1 MPGPVVA
8 KSDAFKTGIST
19 IDKLMDYLTDD
30 PFGGLSPAP
39 MISIGSPARRREMGK
54 FVIDRLKE
62 KGFSETGNPVP
73 SELMQVLEFAQQKY
87 PRLFGHIGRVKEVPK
102 ELQVASP
109 EGKFT
114 IKHGQVEHWNGPG
127 RYMELNINPVPYE
140 NRIGDAAEKYGIK
153 FGPDAT
159 DPTLRSF
166 PATLGHE
173 MLHIADQLAY
183 PDMMRKYNFSN
194 TLPGVY
200 RGNSFEYR
208 AKNAGESFM
217 KKFEDWKKAQAS
229 PGPHAEAMKGF
240 GF

>member
-39 MISIGSPARRREMGK
+39 MISIGSPAGRRAMGK
-54 FVIDRLKE
+54 FLIERLKE

-73 SELMQVLEFAQQKY
+73 SELMEVLEFAQQKY

-102 ELQVASP
+102 ELQVSSP
-109 EGKFT
+109 EGRFNV
-114 IKHGQVEHWNGPG
+114 KHGQVDHFPG
-127 RYMELNINPVPYE
+127 KSRYMELQLNPVPYK
-140 NRIGDAAEKYGIK
+140 NRLGDVEKYGVK
-153 FGPDAT
+153 FGPDAF
-159 DPTLRSF
+159 DPTLHSF
-166 PATLGHE
+166 PANLGHE
-173 MLHIADQLAY
+173 LLHVADKLAY
-183 PDMMRKYNFSN
+183 PDMMEKYRFSN
-194 TLPGVY
+194 TLPGGY
-200 RGNSFEYR
+200 KANAFEFR

-217 KKFEDWKKAQAS
+217 KKFEDWKKAQA
-229 PGPHAEAMKGF
+229 GTHTEVMKGF

>member
-30 PFGGLSPAP
+30 PFGGLIPAP
-39 MISIGSPARRREMGK
+39 MISIGKPAGRREMGK
-54 FVIDRLKE
+54 FIIDRLKE

-73 SELMQVLEFAQQKY
+73 SELMEVLEFAQQKY

-109 EGKFT
+109 EGLYN
-114 IKHGQVEHWNGPG
+114 IRHGQVDHYEGPS
-127 RYMELNINPVPYE
+127 RYMELQLNPVPLKDRAGAHADKFKGLGLEDKSLHGY
-140 NRIGDAAEKYGIK
+140 AAN
-153 FGPDAT
+153 
-159 DPTLRSF
+159 
-166 PATLGHE
+166 LGHE
-173 MLHIADQLAY
+173 MLHAADKLAY
-183 PDMMRKYNFSN
+183 PDMLRKYAFFN
-194 TLPGVY
+194 TLPGGY
-200 RGNSFEYR
+200 KANSFEFR

-229 PGPHAEAMKGF
+229 PGPHAEVMKGF